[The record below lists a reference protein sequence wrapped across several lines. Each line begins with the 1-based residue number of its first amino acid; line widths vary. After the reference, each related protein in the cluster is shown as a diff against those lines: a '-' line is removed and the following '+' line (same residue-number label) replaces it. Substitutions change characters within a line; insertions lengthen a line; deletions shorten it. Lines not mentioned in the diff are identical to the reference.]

1 VARNDRRL
9 AKGKAPPDARFQISR
24 RPEPASPGSDGA
36 GPDAPAREEQEPDR
50 HRDHCGNHN
59 GDSHRVEGSDGPC
72 GPAIA
77 RQLVCLR
84 LRTASVSISR

>member
-1 VARNDRRL
+1 MQAEAAARTPLLDFE
-9 AKGKAPPDARFQISR
+9 ARIRQEHGIV
-24 RPEPASPGSDGA
+24 
-36 GPDAPAREEQEPDR
+36 AREEQEPDR

-59 GDSHRVEGSDGPC
+59 GDSHRVESSDGPC
-72 GPAIA
+72 APAIA